1 MSNNKLNYKIINVAA
16 LVLLFYFGFLSIKIG
31 WDIIVKCMSLLA
43 PFIVGFVFA
52 YSLTP
57 LVRWLQKKGLNKAL
71 AVIIVILG
79 LLIIVAGL
87 IAIVVP
93 LLYDQTIL
101 LGKNIIEVF
110 DNFSTNFN
118 LNIGSFEIKL
128 TDYLNDRQIFE
139 AINSSEKVGIS
150 GDVMASMITGEFKS
164 TGGMPAGD
172 DVYVPKGFVPPKA
185 DPVKDYERGVEAD
198 TSSVADLKQRIEDV
212 KERENDAI
220 ESAMIEMEFQ
230 EEENPNFYGNAETM
244 EEKAKI
250 MAEKVQEE
258 AKKQLRESGLVEEQS
273 KLEDQLRKQY
283 EKMVDDAE
291 AYFGEM
297 EAYAQKIKEVDADYE
312 KRITELRTELENMRQ
327 NPDAS
332 QTMIQDVELVVQKLE
347 GERKANGERAKQVKE
362 SFAQY
367 ASGDQFAGV
376 REAYANDG
384 RGNTPSFSDKQ
395 TTIDNMQSD
404 MDRIVK
410 RSKV

>member
-1 MSNNKLNYKIINVAA
+1 
-16 LVLLFYFGFLSIKIG
+16 
-31 WDIIVKCMSLLA
+31 
-43 PFIVGFVFA
+43 
-52 YSLTP
+52 
-57 LVRWLQKKGLNKAL
+57 
-71 AVIIVILG
+71 
-79 LLIIVAGL
+79 
-87 IAIVVP
+87 
-93 LLYDQTIL
+93 
-101 LGKNIIEVF
+101 
-110 DNFSTNFN
+110 
-118 LNIGSFEIKL
+118 
-128 TDYLNDRQIFE
+128 
-139 AINSSEKVGIS
+139 
-150 GDVMASMITGEFKS
+150 
-164 TGGMPAGD
+164 
-172 DVYVPKGFVPPKA
+172 
-185 DPVKDYERGVEAD
+185 
-198 TSSVADLKQRIEDV
+198 
-212 KERENDAI
+212 
-220 ESAMIEMEFQ
+220 
-230 EEENPNFYGNAETM
+230 M

-332 QTMIQDVELVVQKLE
+332 QTMIRDVEVVVQKLE